1 MMDSPHDH
9 QAEDDTIDAPPMP
22 TQAEL
27 EALFDADDADVEA
40 GLVVPAEPVLTE
52 LRATAA
58 RIRRERAARETTAP
72 RRA

>member
-9 QAEDDTIDAPPMP
+9 QAEDDTTDGPPMP

-27 EALFDADDADVEA
+27 EAMFDADDADVEA
-40 GLVVPAEPVLTE
+40 GLVVPAEPVLAG

-58 RIRRERAARETTAP
+58 RIRRERAAREATAP
-72 RRA
+72 RHA